1 MKESKKTAANGEIHD
16 AAATGAPAA
25 DDPGSETDVAGA
37 PGDGGS
43 STAQAGSPEASA
55 ADALAEKE
63 RVEAELKRVT
73 ERHLRLAAEF
83 DNYRK
88 RVERERT
95 ELYVR
100 AQAELTARLLDAV
113 DDLQRVADHADNAD
127 AQSLLDGVQLVE
139 KKIFQVLESS
149 GLEALDVEGKVFD
162 PVTMEALATVAAEDA
177 TQDDLVA
184 DVFQRGYRFKGQL
197 IRPARVR
204 VKQFEA

>member
-16 AAATGAPAA
+16 AAATGAPTA

-37 PGDGGS
+37 PGDDGS
-43 STAQAGSPEASA
+43 STAQAGSAEASA
-55 ADALAEKE
+55 VDALAEKE

-88 RVERERT
+88 RVERERS

-113 DDLQRVADHADNAD
+113 DDLQRVAHHADNAD